1 MVRRGLIPA
10 MAAALVVCPVYL
22 VCPVCL
28 VGLGAAATAQE
39 STSGPGA
46 TSGEAL
52 IREGV
57 AVIAANALG
66 GGDLD
71 WDRLE
76 RELLAR
82 FGTAEPHAALAAAVA
97 MLDDPH
103 AGFSPP
109 PPIPVANPA
118 PTSGD
123 ATPAS
128 PPAADNPQPS
138 IPVVPE
144 GRLLEDGVAYLV
156 VPGCQAPDVEGLRAY
171 AKAAALELARLK
183 QQQPTGWLVDLRL
196 NGGGNLWPML
206 LGLGPLL
213 SDGPLMTMVKDGQVQ
228 ARYGL
233 GEGCAWID
241 WGRGAEPQLAWG
253 TDGAP
258 ATMAPT
264 AGRLALLTGPWTMS
278 SGEALAICLL
288 GRAAT
293 RSFGEPTAG
302 LTTVTNQYRLADGSV
317 LTLPVAQM
325 GHRDGRPETGTL
337 APMQAEPGGDWPGPA
352 DAAALAARAWLL
364 E

>member
-1 MVRRGLIPA
+1 MVRRGLIPRA
-10 MAAALVVCPVYL
+10 SAALVVG
-22 VCPVCL
+22 L
-28 VGLGAAATAQE
+28 VGLGAAAMAQE
-39 STSGPGA
+39 STSGPGVI
-46 TSGEAL
+46 SGEEL

-66 GGDLD
+66 GGGLD
-71 WDRLE
+71 WGRLE
-76 RELLAR
+76 RELLAE
-82 FGTAEPHAALAAAVA
+82 FGPAEPHAALAAAVA

-109 PPIPVANPA
+109 PPTPVAVADPA
-118 PTSGD
+118 PASGN

-128 PPAADNPQPS
+128 PPVADNPQPS
-138 IPVVPE
+138 IPVMPE

-156 VPGCQAPDVEGLRAY
+156 VPGCQEPDIEGLRAY
-171 AKAAALELARLK
+171 AKAAALELARLGR
-183 QQQPTGWLVDLRL
+183 QEPTGWLVDLRL

-206 LGLGPLL
+206 LGLRPLL
-213 SDGPLMTMVKDGQVQ
+213 PDGPLMTMVKDGQVQ
-228 ARYGL
+228 AHYGL
-233 GEGCAWID
+233 GEGSAWID
-241 WGRGAEPQLAWG
+241 WGRGAEPQLVWG
-253 TDGAP
+253 AEGAP
-258 ATMAPT
+258 VTMAPP

-278 SGEALAICLL
+278 SGEALAMCLL

-337 APMQAEPGGDWPGPA
+337 APMQAEPCGDWPGPA